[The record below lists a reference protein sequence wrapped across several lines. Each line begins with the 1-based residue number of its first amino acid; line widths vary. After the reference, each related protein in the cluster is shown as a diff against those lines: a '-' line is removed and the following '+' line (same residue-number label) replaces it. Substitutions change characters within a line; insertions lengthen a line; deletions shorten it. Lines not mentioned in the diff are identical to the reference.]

1 TFYFRIIRTILLFTK
16 MVFVTGTAVTA
27 TGVALAFG
35 PVMLGLAGRAGIG
48 LTKFAWHRY
57 QDRRQE
63 NYSTGYYYYPPIEYT
78 SSWTTSHRR

>member
-1 TFYFRIIRTILLFTK
+1 
-16 MVFVTGTAVTA
+16 MVFITGTAVTATAVTA

-35 PVMLGLAGRAGIG
+35 PVMFGLAGKAGIE

-78 SSWTTSHRR
+78 SSWTTSHWR